1 MLQASAAIVL
11 TLLPMHEDYLSNNPE
26 GDPFVDDTPQSR
38 PRSST
43 SWSLITVGIVA
54 AGGLLMIALCCGGGW
69 FAFRF
74 GMGLVAEEV
83 QAELDNYAVI
93 QEHIGAIQ
101 TLSMD
106 ITKSAAVEGDGVL
119 VFRIEGD
126 KGSGYVTV
134 ESVTNAAGTE
144 EVTGGSLQL
153 DTGETFPLLP
163 FGMDVLTEEVRG
175 ELDDNA
181 VVQEHI
187 GAIQTM
193 SIDHEKS
200 AAVEGDDVFVFRIE
214 GDKGSGYVTVESVT
228 NAAGMEEVAGGSL
241 RLDTGETFPL
251 LPADSGP
258 AEGAPEAGDE

>member
-1 MLQASAAIVL
+1 
-11 TLLPMHEDYLSNNPE
+11 MHEDDLSNNPE

-43 SWSLITVGIVA
+43 SWPLITVGIAA
-54 AGGLLMIALCCGGGW
+54 AGGLLMIVLCCGGGW
-69 FAFRF
+69 LAFRF

-83 QAELDNYAVI
+83 QADLDDNAVI

-106 ITKSAAVEGDGVL
+106 ITRSAAVEGDDVL

-126 KGSGYVTV
+126 KGSGYLTV
-134 ESVTNAAGTE
+134 ESATNAAGLE
-144 EVTGGSLQL
+144 EVTGGSLRL
-153 DTGETFPLLP
+153 DSGETFPLLR
-163 FGMDVLTEEVRG
+163 FERDVLTEEVLA

-187 GAIQTM
+187 GAIQTI
-193 SIDHEKS
+193 SIDHAES
-200 AAVEGDDVFVFRIE
+200 AAVEGDDVFVFRIQ
-214 GDKGSGYVTVESVT
+214 GDKGSGYATVELVT

-241 RLDTGETFPL
+241 RLDSAEVFPL
-251 LPADSGP
+251 VPVDSPPVEDPPA
-258 AEGAPEAGDE
+258 GADE